1 MATLSLMAAREL
13 ARNVLRS
20 AGVTE
25 TNAEPV
31 VRALVAAEAEGLA
44 SHGLVRLP
52 MYVDQVKVGK
62 VDGRAVPV
70 VAETAPG
77 AVTVDAKCGFAFP
90 AVAAGLQRAAAMAR
104 TSGTVGVAVANS
116 HHFGVAAFHIEPL
129 AEQGLVALAF
139 SNSPSA
145 IAPWGGTKP
154 LFGTNPVAFACPC
167 PGRAPLVIDLSLS
180 KVARGK
186 IVVAAQKGEPIPA
199 DWALDANGQP
209 TTDAKAA
216 LDGAMIAMGDA
227 KGTALVLM
235 VELLAAA
242 LSASQFGY
250 EASSFLDAKGPPPRV
265 GQFFL
270 VIDPSRFAGPAFLSR
285 VGDLTAAILA
295 QPGARLPGDRRL
307 AARAQAQERGITVPD
322 SLHADLVHRAG
333 Q

>member
-1 MATLSLMAAREL
+1 MAAREL
-13 ARNVLRS
+13 ARNVLRA
-20 AGVTE
+20 AGVSE
-25 TNAEPV
+25 PNAEPV
-31 VRALVAAEAEGLA
+31 MRALVAAEADGLNG
-44 SHGLVRLP
+44 HGLIRLP

-62 VDGRAVPV
+62 VDGHAVPV
-70 VAETAPG
+70 VTETAPG
-77 AVTVDAKCGFAFP
+77 AVMVDAKTGFAFP
-90 AVAAGLQRAAAMAR
+90 AVAAGLARAAALAKQA
-104 TSGTVGVAVANS
+104 GTVGVAVGNS

-139 SNSPSA
+139 GNSPAA

-154 LFGTNPVAFACPC
+154 LFGTNPIAFACPC

-186 IVVAAQKGEPIPA
+186 IVVAAQKGEAIPP
-199 DWALDANGQP
+199 DWALDANGKP

-216 LDGAMIAMGDA
+216 LNGAMVAMGDA

-250 EASSFLDAKGPPPRV
+250 EASSFLDAKGPPPRT

-285 VGDLTAAILA
+285 VGDLTAAIAA

-307 AARAQAQERGITVPD
+307 AARAQAQERGITIPD
-322 SLHADLVHRAG
+322 SLHADLVQRASA
-333 Q
+333 